1 MTNKKKNLVLGISNS
16 HDAGVAI
23 IHDGNVLAA
32 INEERFNRKKN
43 ASGFPHLCI
52 EKIWDIAGVSPH
64 EITRVAVAGTALGA
78 PPLNNDFS
86 DDNGR
91 YSFSQV
97 LAEKIDLMPFGNTV
111 LSSDITSSLYRKFIR
126 MRMNTQFP
134 EIVELIKAVGVDAPM
149 EAIEHH
155 DAHVAAAY
163 YASGDASSLVISN
176 DGFGDG
182 MCAKVGLVEHSG
194 EELKIISNNV
204 FFNSLGTYY
213 NYVTHFCGFMKGH
226 HAGKTT
232 GLAAYGD
239 ATKTIEIFRKLI
251 EWDEKKGIYV
261 NKGKLFRN
269 CLYDVHNKLKGFSR
283 EDAAAGIQ
291 QHLED
296 ILVSMIKHYILKTG
310 RNKVALVGGVHANV
324 KVNQRIAALS
334 EVDHVYVFPNMG
346 DGGLALGAAY
356 LSWAKA
362 NDWKVE
368 PVGLSSTYL
377 GPEFTEDEVVNSLA
391 AADGIDWHKSDNI
404 AKHVAECLRDGKI
417 VARFDGRME
426 YGPRALGN
434 RSILYTA
441 ADKEVNQWLNK
452 QLHRTEFMPFAPVI
466 REEDAADYFIGVNEK
481 IRMATEFMTI
491 TCDVT
496 ERCIKEAPAVVHV
509 DNTARPQIISR
520 GSNPD
525 YYDILTEYKK
535 LTGLS
540 ILVNTSFNM
549 HEEPIVCTPDDAI
562 KAFLDSHLDVL
573 AIGPFSVKN
582 VNKAIVAA
590 SA

>member
-23 IHDGNVLAA
+23 IHDGKVLAA
-32 INEERFNRKKN
+32 INEERLSRKKN
-43 ASGFPHLCI
+43 ASGFPYLCL

-64 EITRVAVAGTALGA
+64 EISRVAVAGTSLGA

-86 DDNGR
+86 NDNGSH
-91 YSFSQV
+91 SFSQV
-97 LAEKIDLMPFGNTV
+97 IAEKIDLMPFGSTIF
-111 LSSDITSSLYRKFIR
+111 SSNITASLYRKFIS
-126 MRMNTQFP
+126 MRMNMQLP
-134 EIVELIKAVGVDAPM
+134 KIIQLIKSMGVDAP
-149 EAIEHH
+149 IEVVDHH
-155 DAHVAAAY
+155 DAHVAAGY
-163 YASGDASSLVISN
+163 YASGDESSLVISN

-194 EELKIISNNV
+194 DELKIISSNV

-232 GLAAYGD
+232 GIAAYGD

-251 EWDEKKGIYV
+251 VWDDEKGIYV

-269 CLYDVHNKLKGFSR
+269 CLTDIYNKLEGFSR

-296 ILVSMIKHYILKTG
+296 ILVSMVKHYVLRTG
-310 RNKVALVGGVHANV
+310 RSNVVLVGGVHANV
-324 KVNQRIAALS
+324 KANQRIASLS

-356 LSWAKA
+356 LAWAKA
-362 NDWKVE
+362 NHWQVK
-368 PVGLSSTYL
+368 PIRLSSTYL
-377 GPEFTEDEVVNSLA
+377 GPEFTEDEVVNSLEA
-391 AADGIDWHKSDNI
+391 AVGIEWHKTYNI
-404 AKHVAECLRDGKI
+404 AKHVAECLRDGNI

-434 RSILYTA
+434 RSILYA
-441 ADKEVNQWLNK
+441 AGDNEVNQWLNK

-466 REEDAADYFIGVNEK
+466 REEDAADYFIGIDEK

-496 ERCIKEAPAVVHV
+496 ERCINEAPAVVHI
-509 DNTARPQIISR
+509 DNTARPQVISR
-520 GSNPD
+520 SSNPG

-535 LTGLS
+535 LTGKS

-549 HEEPIVCTPDDAI
+549 HEEPIVCAPEEAI
-562 KAFLDSHLDVL
+562 KAFLDSNLDVL
-573 AIGPFSVKN
+573 VMGQFCVENI
-582 VNKAIVAA
+582 NKAKVTVNA
-590 SA
+590 